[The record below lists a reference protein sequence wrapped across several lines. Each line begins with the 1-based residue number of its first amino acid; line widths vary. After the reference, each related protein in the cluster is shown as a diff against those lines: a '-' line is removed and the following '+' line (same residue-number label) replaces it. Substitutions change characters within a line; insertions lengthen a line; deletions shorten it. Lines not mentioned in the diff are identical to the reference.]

1 MDKILLNGVKLDVH
15 IGVIEEERATA
26 QTILADLEL
35 EYDVRSAGLSDDV
48 TKTVDYA
55 AVHQAVES
63 AATGRRYALIEA
75 LAEAIA
81 AAVLDRF
88 EVDSVRVR
96 IRKPGALRSRGVD
109 WAGVEII
116 RRRGA

>member
-1 MDKILLNGVKLDVH
+1 MDKILLNGVKLDLH
-15 IGVIEEERATA
+15 IGAIEEERAVA
-26 QTILADLEL
+26 QTILADVEL
-35 EYDVRSAGLSDDV
+35 EYNIRAAALADDV

-55 AVHQAVES
+55 AVHDAVVS
-63 AATGRRYALIEA
+63 VATWRRYALIES

-96 IRKPGALRSRGVD
+96 IRKPGALQSRGVD
-109 WAGVEII
+109 WAGVEIT
-116 RRRGA
+116 RRRGG